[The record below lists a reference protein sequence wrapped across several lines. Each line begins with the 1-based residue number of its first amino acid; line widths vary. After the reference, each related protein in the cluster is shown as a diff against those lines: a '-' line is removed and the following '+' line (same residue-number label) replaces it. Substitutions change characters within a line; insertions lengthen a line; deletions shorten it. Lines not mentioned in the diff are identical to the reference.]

1 MNKLKKYGILMLL
14 MLSVNVLALAQNNA
28 NVVRGQVTDKA
39 TGETLISV
47 TVTEVDPSNRIVN
60 VTITNYDGEYV
71 LQISDPKNKLRFKYI
86 GFETLDLEIGNKRV
100 INAVM
105 SEQTLTLKD
114 AVITAKVTTSTGTFN
129 IPQREVSMAM
139 QKISAEEFDGIQV
152 ASIDDALQGR
162 IAGLDIVNVSGEP
175 GSGMSMRVRGTT
187 SINANTEPLIVINDI
202 PFETEIDDSF
212 DFATANEEQYAQLI
226 NVNPDDIESITV
238 LKDAASTAM
247 WGAKG
252 ANGVLMITT
261 KRGKAGPTKVT
272 YSYSMTRA
280 KQPKGMNMLDGDG
293 YTMLMKQA
301 YYNPK
306 LENSS
311 SSVPELNYDTNFTE
325 FENYNNNTE
334 WRDEISR
341 IAYTHDNN
349 LTISG
354 GGDKV
359 AYRVSVAYY
368 TQTGTVIGQKLD
380 RLSMRSSIDY
390 NVSDRIRFSS
400 EFSYTYSDNDKNY
413 EDLLSIAYKKM
424 PNLSVYTQDRDGNN
438 TDTYYHILE
447 SSGLQDGQKKLSN
460 PVAVANL
467 AMNNTK
473 SYRTSPVFNLS
484 YEFFDRSKTDASLK
498 MSATVSFDI
507 NANQRTT
514 FFP

>member
-252 ANGVLMITT
+252 ANGVLMIT
-261 KRGKAGPTKVT
+261 
-272 YSYSMTRA
+272 
-280 KQPKGMNMLDGDG
+280 
-293 YTMLMKQA
+293 
-301 YYNPK
+301 
-306 LENSS
+306 
-311 SSVPELNYDTNFTE
+311 
-325 FENYNNNTE
+325 
-334 WRDEISR
+334 
-341 IAYTHDNN
+341 
-349 LTISG
+349 
-354 GGDKV
+354 
-359 AYRVSVAYY
+359 
-368 TQTGTVIGQKLD
+368 
-380 RLSMRSSIDY
+380 
-390 NVSDRIRFSS
+390 
-400 EFSYTYSDNDKNY
+400 
-413 EDLLSIAYKKM
+413 
-424 PNLSVYTQDRDGNN
+424 
-438 TDTYYHILE
+438 
-447 SSGLQDGQKKLSN
+447 
-460 PVAVANL
+460 
-467 AMNNTK
+467 
-473 SYRTSPVFNLS
+473 
-484 YEFFDRSKTDASLK
+484 
-498 MSATVSFDI
+498 
-507 NANQRTT
+507 
-514 FFP
+514 